1 MSNSPNPLPSIRVIS
16 LTQPQPTD
24 RPRCRSLSEGESTQP
39 PPPTDLRW
47 FRVEEFLNSTNLA
60 ANSRKLYAREL
71 QRFLGWTDLI
81 WGEMTPRHLARYKR
95 YLAEEVVTKQGG
107 TLSKSSVNAAIA
119 ALKAF
124 FSWFVQCHPEV
135 MPEHPMVGIK
145 FEKLPMPPVQSLSE
159 AEMQRVWDVLEFCGV
174 TQARDTVLIHLL
186 SHGLRAGEVV
196 DLNVGAFDGKLL
208 FLADTKTNEPRLVP
222 LRSAACQ
229 AVQEY
234 LDDRQ
239 TAGEELLET
248 RPLLLSH
255 HHARQGERL
264 SYHGIYYAIE
274 KLGNWAE
281 LPDLHPHQFR
291 HTYASELLA
300 QGIDPMHAKRLTG
313 HRSDQAFKRYVLRSE
328 QEAAISAF
336 YRAIGET
343 NDGAGEEDRKE

>member
-1 MSNSPNPLPSIRVIS
+1 MAIAMLHEPNPLPCIRVIS
-16 LTQPQPTD
+16 LTQTQSTASV
-24 RPRCRSLSEGESTQP
+24 RSR
-39 PPPTDLRW
+39 PPTDLRW
-47 FRVEEFLNSTNLA
+47 LRVEEFLNSTNLA

-71 QRFLGWTDLI
+71 DRFLHWTELL
-81 WGEMTPRHLARYKR
+81 WGELTPRHLARYKR
-95 YLAEEVVTKQGG
+95 YLMEEVVTKQGRK
-107 TLSKSSVNAAIA
+107 LSKSSVNAAIA

-124 FSWFVQCHPEV
+124 FSWLVVSHPEV
-135 MPEHPMVGIK
+135 LPEHPMVGIQ

-159 AEMQRVWDVLEFCGV
+159 AEMQRVWDVLDYCGV
-174 TQARDTVLIHLL
+174 TQTRDTVLIHLL

-196 DLNVGAFDGKLL
+196 ALNVGAFDGKLL

-222 LRSAACQ
+222 LRSAARR
-229 AVQEY
+229 AVQDY
-234 LDDRQ
+234 LEGRAQ
-239 TAGEELLET
+239 SGEELLET

-274 KLGNWAE
+274 RIGNWAE

-291 HTYASELLA
+291 HTYASKLLA

-328 QEAAISAF
+328 QEAAIDAF
-336 YRAIGET
+336 YRAIGESAA
-343 NDGAGEEDRKE
+343 DGGEEDGKE

>member
-1 MSNSPNPLPSIRVIS
+1 MRFFIAIAMLHEPNPLPSIRVVA
-16 LTQPQPTD
+16 LTQTQSINSV
-24 RPRCRSLSEGESTQP
+24 RSL
-39 PPPTDLRW
+39 PPTDLRW
-47 FRVEEFLNSTNLA
+47 LRVEEFLNSTNLA

-71 QRFLGWTDLI
+71 DRFLLWTELL
-81 WGEMTPRHLARYKR
+81 WGELTPRHLARYKR
-95 YLAEEVVTKQGG
+95 YLMEEVVTKQGG
-107 TLSKSSVNAAIA
+107 RLSRSSVNAAIA
-119 ALKAF
+119 ALRAF
-124 FSWFVQCHPEV
+124 FSWLVVSHPEV
-135 MPEHPMVGIK
+135 LPAHPMVGIQ

-159 AEMQRVWDVLEFCGV
+159 AEMQRVWEVLDYCGM

-196 DLNVGAFDGKLL
+196 ALNVGAFDGKLL

-222 LRSAACQ
+222 LRAEARQS
-229 AVQEY
+229 VQEY
-234 LDDRQ
+234 LDDRAR
-239 TAGEELLET
+239 AGEELLET

-328 QEAAISAF
+328 QEAAIEAF
-336 YRAIGET
+336 YKAIGEG
-343 NDGAGEEDRKE
+343 DEEVEGEE